1 MNDNVFVGL
10 DIGTTKIACIISEL
24 DPGGELKIVGVG
36 VSPSDGLRKGV
47 VVNIDKTVR
56 SIQKAVEEAELMA
69 GVDVDAVWVGIAG
82 DHIRA
87 INSRGV
93 VAISRDNNEISELDV
108 LRAIDAAKAVSIPMD
123 REILHVIPQEY
134 VVDDQ
139 KGIKDPIG
147 MCGVRLETQVHII
160 TGAVTS
166 AQNIYKSVDKA
177 GLKVID
183 LVLEPLAS
191 CYSVLEKDEKELGVA
206 LVDMGGGTTDIAI
219 YFDESIRHTAV
230 VGLGGKNV
238 TSDIAIGIRTPIE
251 RAEEIKRHFGCAYS
265 PLLKGTEYIS
275 VPGVGGREQ
284 REVSKAVL
292 SSIIEPRIEEILSL
306 ALREIKRTEYA
317 DMLGAGVVLTG
328 GGALMDGIQELAEKV
343 FEMPVKIGVPSGFG
357 GLTEAAKSPVHATG
371 VGLCMYGME
380 QMSSRKGKKISGGD
394 DNFKRI
400 FDKMKIWVKEFF

>member
-1 MNDNVFVGL
+1 M
-10 DIGTTKIACIISEL
+10 
-24 DPGGELKIVGVG
+24 GVG
-36 VSPSDGLRKGV
+36 VSLSDGLRKGV

-69 GVDVDAVWVGIAG
+69 GQDVESVIVGIAG

-87 INSRGV
+87 INSKGV
-93 VAISRDNNEISELDV
+93 VAISRDDNEITELDV
-108 LRAIDAAKAVSIPMD
+108 IRAIDAAKAVSIPMD
-123 REILHVIPQEY
+123 REILHVIPQEF
-134 VVDDQ
+134 VVDEQ

-166 AQNIYKSVDKA
+166 AQNIYKSVEKA
-177 GLKVID
+177 GLKVRD

-191 CYSVLEKDEKELGVA
+191 SYAVLEKDEKELGVA
-206 LVDMGGGTTDIAI
+206 LIDMGGGTTDIAL

-238 TSDIAIGIRTPIE
+238 TSDIAIGIRTPIDK
-251 RAEEIKRHFGCAYS
+251 AEEIKKQYGCAYS
-265 PLLKGTEYIS
+265 ALVKNDEYIS

-292 SSIIEPRIEEILSL
+292 ASIIEPRLEEILSL
-306 ALREIKRTEYA
+306 ALREIKRTEYS

-328 GGALMDGIQELAEKV
+328 GCALMEGIQELAEKV
-343 FEMPVKIGVPSGFG
+343 FEMPVKIGVPTGFG

-371 VGLCMYGME
+371 VGLCMYGVKNE
-380 QMSSRKGKKISGGD
+380 KTRKGKKNAGGD
-394 DNFKRI
+394 DNFKKI

>member
-1 MNDNVFVGL
+1 
-10 DIGTTKIACIISEL
+10 
-24 DPGGELKIVGVG
+24 
-36 VSPSDGLRKGV
+36 
-47 VVNIDKTVR
+47 
-56 SIQKAVEEAELMA
+56 
-69 GVDVDAVWVGIAG
+69 
-82 DHIRA
+82 
-87 INSRGV
+87 
-93 VAISRDNNEISELDV
+93 
-108 LRAIDAAKAVSIPMD
+108 MD

-191 CYSVLEKDEKELGVA
+191 CYAVLEKDEKELGVA
-206 LVDMGGGTTDIAI
+206 LIDMGGGTTDIAI

-251 RAEEIKRHFGCAYS
+251 RAEEIKKQYGCAYS
-265 PLLKGTEYIS
+265 SLVKNNEFIS

-284 REVSKAVL
+284 REVPRAVL
-292 SSIIEPRIEEILSL
+292 SSIIEPRMEEILSL

-328 GGALMDGIQELAEKV
+328 GGSLMEGVQELAEKV
-343 FEMPVKIGVPSGFG
+343 FEMPVKLGIPSGFG
-357 GLTEAAKSPVHATG
+357 GLTEAAKSPIHATG

-380 QMSSRKGKKISGGD
+380 QSMNRKGRKTLAGD
-394 DNFKRI
+394 DNFKKV
-400 FDKMKIWVKEFF
+400 FEKMRSWVKEFF

>member
-10 DIGTTKIACIISEL
+10 DIGTTKIACIISEQ
-24 DPGGELKIVGVG
+24 DANGELKIVGVG

-69 GVDVDAVWVGIAG
+69 GVDVDEVWVGIAG

-87 INSRGV
+87 INSRGL
-93 VAISRDNNEISELDV
+93 VAISRDNNEITDLDV
-108 LRAIDAAKAVSIPMD
+108 VRAIDAARAVSIPMD
-123 REILHVIPQEY
+123 REILHVIPQEF

-166 AQNIYKSVDKA
+166 AQNIYKSVEKA
-177 GLKVID
+177 GLKVVD

-238 TSDIAIGIRTPIE
+238 TSDIAIGIRTPVE
-251 RAEEIKRHFGCAYS
+251 RAEEIKRQYGCAYS
-265 PLLKGTEYIS
+265 QLLKGTEYIS

-292 SSIIEPRIEEILSL
+292 AGIIEPRLEEILSL
-306 ALREIKRTEYA
+306 ALREIKRTEYS

-328 GGALMDGIQELAEKV
+328 GGALMDGIQELSERV

-357 GLTEAAKSPVHATG
+357 GLTEAAKSPIHATG
-371 VGLCMYGME
+371 VGLCMYAME
-380 QMSSRKGKKISGGD
+380 QSKNRKSKKSIAGD
-394 DNFKRI
+394 DNFKKI
-400 FDKMKIWVKEFF
+400 FDKMKVWVKEFF

>member
-1 MNDNVFVGL
+1 MDESVVVGL
-10 DIGTTKIACIISEL
+10 DIGTTKIACIIAEK
-24 DPGGELKIVGVG
+24 DTNGELKIIGVG

-47 VVNIDKTVR
+47 VVNIDKTVK

-87 INSRGV
+87 INSKGV
-93 VAISRDNNEISELDV
+93 VAISRDDKEITELDV

-134 VVDDQ
+134 IVDDQ

-183 LVLEPLAS
+183 MVLEPLAS
-191 CYSVLEKDEKELGVA
+191 CYAVLEKDEKELGVA
-206 LVDMGGGTTDIAI
+206 LIDMGGGTTDIAI
-219 YFDESIRHTAV
+219 YFDESIRQTAV
-230 VGLGGKNV
+230 VALGGKNV
-238 TSDIAIGIRTPIE
+238 TSDIAIGIRTPID
-251 RAEEIKRHFGCAYS
+251 RAEEIKRQYGCAFAS
-265 PLLKGTEYIS
+265 LVKGDEFIS

-292 SSIIEPRIEEILSL
+292 AGIIEPRIEEIFAL
-306 ALREIKRTEYA
+306 ALRELQRSEYA
-317 DMLGAGVVLTG
+317 EMLGAGIVLTG
-328 GGALMDGIQELAEKV
+328 GGSMMDGIKELAERV
-343 FEMPVKIGVPSGFG
+343 FEMPVKLGVPYGFG
-357 GLTEAAKSPVHATG
+357 GLTEAAKSPIHATG
-371 VGLCMYGME
+371 VGLCMYGCE
-380 QMSSRKGKKISGGD
+380 QRSKTKGSKSFRTD
-394 DNFKRI
+394 DTFKRI
-400 FDKMKIWVKEFF
+400 FEKMKTWVKEFF